1 MPTRLHTGPATRAP
15 TMWESQIVV
24 PACHDVSPDRRG
36 EQAVE
41 PKNGSVVRRRQL
53 ALQLKLLRERAGL
66 TIEEAAPALD
76 WSASKLSRIENAQQA
91 VDVHWV
97 RSMLDVYQV
106 SGDEWPAILDLCR
119 ESRQRGWWR
128 AYGLGDDAYVG
139 FENEATEIFDFTISY
154 VPGLLQI

>member
-53 ALQLKLLRERAGL
+53 ARQLKLLHERAGL

-76 WSASKLSRIENAQQA
+76 WSASRLSRIENAQQA

-97 RSMLDVYQV
+97 RSTLDVYQV
-106 SGDEWPAILDLCR
+106 SGGSDRDLR
-119 ESRQRGWWR
+119 LHHLLR
-128 AYGLGDDAYVG
+128 AWAAADRAVQPRSDQGG
-139 FENEATEIFDFTISY
+139 
-154 VPGLLQI
+154 